1 MILLAAALAYAG
13 ACDPAAAVARLRT
26 DGAREDYTCVIE
38 DDGGRALLEAELL
51 KGGESTE
58 RLTRALALWLLERTD
73 QPMDPAVVEKLAPS
87 DRRLLA
93 DGIRARR
100 GRASPAPDH
109 ARVFAQF
116 AWYAPVAGYTDARLR
131 PIDREN
137 LAVVDPRVRL
147 TPPPAPPPETPAE
160 EPAAEP
166 APEGPNLT
174 QALCGCRSTGGA
186 PAGVALLGA
195 LAALVGRRRRA

>member
-1 MILLAAALAYAG
+1 MIFLAAALAYAG

-38 DDGGRALLEAELL
+38 DDGGRALLEAELV
-51 KGGESTE
+51 KGAEGTE
-58 RLTRALALWLLERTD
+58 RLTRALALWLLARTD
-73 QPMDPAVVEKLAPS
+73 QPMDPAVVDKLAPS

-109 ARVFAQF
+109 ARVFEQF
-116 AWYAPVAGYTDARLR
+116 DWYAPVAGYTDARLR

-137 LAVVDPRVRL
+137 LEVVDPWVRL
-147 TPPPAPPPETPAE
+147 TPPPAPPPQAPPEKAE
-160 EPAAEP
+160 EAP

-174 QALCGCRSTGGA
+174 QALCGCGSTGAA
-186 PAGVALLGA
+186 PVGLAFVGA
-195 LAALVGRRRRA
+195 LAAVVGRRRRA